1 MEPAGQCSLM
11 PARRAL
17 SGGLVLAGAVV
28 ALLTL
33 LPTGSGWTWGAPSS
47 ELHWYATG
55 WGSPTAM
62 LQLFGNLALLAPLA
76 TLAVLRWP
84 RLATPG
90 RLAAVALPVAASI
103 ELLQWAL
110 PLGRV
115 VSPLDALL
123 NAAGAVLTGLLVRAA
138 RSGRR
143 PVPRRRSPAPAPPPP
158 RPHPAR

>member
-1 MEPAGQCSLM
+1 MDRAGPGHLM

-17 SGGLVLAGAVV
+17 DGALLLAVAVV

-33 LPTGSGWTWGAPSS
+33 LPTGSGWAWGAPSS
-47 ELHWYATG
+47 ELHWYASG

-62 LQLFGNLALLAPLA
+62 LQLFGNLALLGPLA
-76 TLAVLRWP
+76 ALAVLRWP
-84 RLATPG
+84 RLATPV
-90 RLAAVALPVAASI
+90 RLAATALPVAVSI

-123 NAAGAVLTGLLVRAA
+123 NATGAVLGGLLVAALRPGGQSGAVRAA
-138 RSGRR
+138 TS
-143 PVPRRRSPAPAPPPP
+143 SPSAKPWT
-158 RPHPAR
+158 